1 MFDMTQPIQIE
12 VIIGSIVFILG
23 LVGAGL
29 GVVAYYKKKL
39 DIKVEDEK

>member
-23 LVGAGL
+23 LVGIGL
-29 GVVAYYKKKL
+29 GVVAYYKKKMN
-39 DIKVEDEK
+39 INE